1 MTGLRVL
8 AVMMLS
14 VVPFLHASAQRDAFE
29 GPDFQARR
37 RAWFEEPRAYPN
49 AQIDWDARLAA
60 KRAFAARTTTFGSMM
75 AAASSA
81 GSWIPMGPSGFF
93 GQGYWDSGV
102 QLDAG
107 RVDAIAIHPTAP
119 STMVVASP
127 NGGLWRTTSSGSSWS
142 PVFDTQC
149 SLQMSTVRF
158 DPVNPSIVYAGAA
171 DGSGAAGCALFRST
185 DGGVTWG
192 NWNGGLNFS
201 AYSGGNINALFIDP
215 ATAGTTTGTT
225 MFFSFGSAGIYRS
238 TNSGQSWARVLTFGY
253 VTSIVA
259 LPSRAGTFFAGVVD
273 DASTSSTRSGLY
285 RSDNNGATWVQVTT
299 GSAFATVVRFQLA
312 TSASRPGSVW
322 ILAGDKTT
330 SAFSSLSR
338 WDDGT
343 ATLTTLAASGI
354 DPNSAARTHFG
365 DQAWYDLALVV
376 DPSDASRVYVAGV
389 RAFRSTDG
397 GLSFAPMGTE
407 IHCDWHA
414 LEVDPL
420 NPRRLYA
427 GTDGGVFV
435 SVDGGDSWVS
445 RNMGLVI
452 SMYYPGI
459 SQHPTDVNVVLG
471 GLQDNGSLLSNASTL
486 FGSVS
491 GGDGGYAAINPATPS
506 VLWST
511 SQWSKTTGAVIYR
524 TSPGTG
530 GFSVQVRR
538 GSGIT
543 VSDRAQFMPPM
554 IMAPLTPTTLYF
566 GTHRLYRTTNEG
578 LTWTPASGD
587 LSKGSGSITAIA
599 VAPSDALTIYVGT
612 SDGNLNVS
620 RDGGGTFL
628 TAAATRTVTDFAV
641 DYTDP
646 RRAVATLSGSGAAHV
661 YLTSDAGATWSN
673 ITANLPDM
681 PANAAVIADDS
692 PNHIFIGNDVGVFET
707 TDGGLTWTNT
717 PSGLPNVVVNDL
729 SYNRTT
735 KQLVAATYG
744 RGLFRYSLVSAA
756 TVLRGDVNRDGVVNA
771 ADALLVQ
778 QALLGL
784 PLASGLTISPHGD
797 ADCNGRVDLADALV
811 ILRYAVGT
819 ATAGA
824 CVGTNR

>member
-1 MTGLRVL
+1 MTRARVL
-8 AVMMLS
+8 AVMLLT
-14 VVPFLHASAQRDAFE
+14 VVPFVNASAQRDAFE
-29 GPDFQARR
+29 GPDYQARR

-49 AQIDWDARLAA
+49 TQIDWEARIAA
-60 KRAFAARTTTFGSMM
+60 KRAFAARTTNFGSFM
-75 AAASSA
+75 AASSA

-93 GQGYWDSGV
+93 GLGYWDSGA

-107 RVDAIAIHPTAP
+107 RVDAIAIHPTSP

-127 NGGLWRTTSSGSSWS
+127 NGGLWRTTSSGGSWS

-192 NWNGGLNFS
+192 TWNGGLNFT
-201 AYSGGNINALFIDP
+201 AYNGGNINALFVDP
-215 ATAGTTTGTT
+215 ATAGTTTSTT
-225 MFFSFGSAGIYRS
+225 MFFNFAVWGLYRS
-238 TNSGQSWARVLTFGY
+238 TNSGQSWAHVLTFGY

-259 LPSRAGTFFAGVVD
+259 LPGRAGTFFAGVSD
-273 DASTSSTRSGLY
+273 RATTSSTRSGLY
-285 RSDNNGATWVQVTT
+285 RSDDNGATWVQVTT
-299 GSAFATVVRFQLA
+299 GSGFATVARFQLA
-312 TSASRPGSVW
+312 VSASRPGSVW
-322 ILAGDKTT
+322 ILAGEKT
-330 SAFSSLSR
+330 SRAFSSFSR

-343 ATLTTLAASGI
+343 ATLTTLAAGGI
-354 DPNSAARTHFG
+354 DPNSTARTNFG
-365 DQAWYDLALVV
+365 KQAEYDLALVV
-376 DPSDASRVYVAGV
+376 DPSDASRIYVAGV

-397 GLSFAPMGTE
+397 GVSFAPMGTE

-414 LEVDPL
+414 LEIDPL
-420 NPRRLYA
+420 NPRRLFA

-435 SVDGGDSWVS
+435 SVDGGDSWLS

-452 SMYYPGI
+452 SMFYPGI
-459 SQHPTDVNVVLG
+459 SQHPTDVSVVLG
-471 GLQDNGSLLSNASTL
+471 GTQDNGSLLGNGTSL
-486 FGSVS
+486 FGMIS
-491 GGDGGYAAINPATPS
+491 GGDGGYAAINPLTPS
-506 VLWST
+506 VMWST
-511 SQWSKTTGAVIYR
+511 IYWQSGIGATIYR
-524 TSPGTG
+524 RSLGAG
-530 GFSVQVRR
+530 GVPVQVTR
-538 GSGIT
+538 GSGISA
-543 VSDRAQFMPPM
+543 SDRALFIPPM
-554 IMAPLTPTTLYF
+554 IMDPLTPTTLYF
-566 GTHRLYRTTNEG
+566 GTQRLHRTTNEG
-578 LTWTPASGD
+578 LTWTPVSGD
-587 LSKGSGSITAIA
+587 LSKGSGMISAIA
-599 VAPSDALTIYVGT
+599 VAPSDALSIYVGT

-620 RDGGGTFL
+620 RDAGVTWRPASL
-628 TAAATRTVTDFAV
+628 TRAVTDFAV

-646 RRAVATLSGSGAAHV
+646 RRAVATVSGSGAAHV
-661 YLTSDAGATWSN
+661 YLTTDAGTTWTS
-673 ITANLPDM
+673 ISANLPDM

-692 PNHIFIGNDVGVFET
+692 PNHIFVGNDVGVFET

-717 PSGLPNVVVNDL
+717 PSGLPNVIVNDL

-744 RGLFRYSLVSAA
+744 RGLFRYSLVSAS

-797 ADCNGRVDLADALV
+797 ADCNGRVELADALV